1 MRNNN
6 LKGWLALIGLILSL
20 FGFYYLIFW
29 AVDILDTFL
38 VGKFILFYF
47 IGVFL
52 ILETRTSTYY

>member
-6 LKGWLALIGLILSL
+6 LKGWLTLFGLILCL

-29 AVDILDTFL
+29 AVDMLDTFL
-38 VGKFILFYF
+38 VGKLILFYF
-47 IGVFL
+47 IAVFL